1 MRNADA
7 GNLDSGI
14 PSPKGP
20 YSLTVIW
27 ENLVF
32 VSGLL
37 AVRSDG
43 HEVKGD
49 VREEAM
55 VVLRNLEAVLR
66 QAGSGLDRL
75 LTVYVYLKE
84 IAELPAFNEVYEE
97 IVPRPYPARS
107 VAGADLPG
115 GFRVELAAVAHL

>member
-1 MRNADA
+1 MSGADA
-7 GNLDSGI
+7 GNVVGGL
-14 PSPKGP
+14 PTPKGP
-20 YSLTVIW
+20 YSLSVTW

-55 VVLRNLEAVLR
+55 VVLRNLETVLR
-66 QAGSGLDRL
+66 EAGSGLDRL
-75 LTVYVYLKE
+75 LMVHVYLKE

-107 VAGADLPG
+107 VAGVDLPG
-115 GFRVELAAVAHL
+115 GFRVELAAVAHR